1 MEHGPSAVACV
12 CTRLARKRG
21 PRFPDVQ
28 PTLSFHFCFFVEKK
42 VQNQVTLRHAAKFAL
57 HLEYLTIFLCLLSV
71 KITCLPA
78 SLWNAQIS
86 FFALLNINPV
96 QNRRTAY
103 QTTFYCAS
111 FAIFTLFSCSSVAQ
125 KSCLP
130 GSKKVLDCWGRGRK
144 SAVFSPSK
152 CAPWSQWPVCVCRP
166 VAGRV
171 WL

>member
-1 MEHGPSAVACV
+1 MPNTHGPSAVACI

-42 VQNQVTLRHAAKFAL
+42 VQNQATLRHAAKFAL
-57 HLEYLTIFLCLLSV
+57 HLECLTIFLCLLSV
-71 KITCLPA
+71 KITCLPVHYGMPKFP
-78 SLWNAQIS
+78 LTS

-96 QNRRTAY
+96 RNRRTLR

-111 FAIFTLFSCSSVAQ
+111 FAIFTLFSRSSIAQ

-130 GSKKVLDCWGRGRK
+130 GSKKVLDCWG
-144 SAVFSPSK
+144 AVMK
-152 CAPWSQWPVCVCRP
+152 
-166 VAGRV
+166 
-171 WL
+171 